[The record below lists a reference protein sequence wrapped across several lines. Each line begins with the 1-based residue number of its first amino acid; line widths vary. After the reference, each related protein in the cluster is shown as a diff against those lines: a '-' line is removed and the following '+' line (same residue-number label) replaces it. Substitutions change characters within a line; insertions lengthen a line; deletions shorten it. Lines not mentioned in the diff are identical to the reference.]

1 MEIDLNNNSL
11 YYRLIMIINYEYI
24 DLKKYDKYTLKDIDL
39 SYDCEYIII
48 DDIYNKKKIIDKSER
63 YICINLDYFID
74 DIKKGFQN
82 DFEIRKQFKV
92 DLPRSHIY
100 LNNIHIDCYNNFLF
114 YLENTF
120 DVKLINTILM
130 LSTQALLALP
140 LQILYTYLDENQYVA
155 ELKNKS
161 HYVISIKIDKD
172 GLIIINCSKMLR
184 IIKLIDGIDITI
196 YKVEINLE
204 INILEN
210 GVLLHFKFN
219 KDKIIKN
226 KTY

>member
-1 MEIDLNNNSL
+1 
-11 YYRLIMIINYEYI
+11 MIINYEYI

-48 DDIYNKKKIIDKSER
+48 DDIYNKKKIIDKSDR
-63 YICINLDYFID
+63 YICINFEYFID

-120 DVKLINTILM
+120 DVKLTNTILM

-140 LQILYTYLDENQYVA
+140 LQILYTYLDENQHVA

-172 GLIIINCSKMLR
+172 GLIINCSKMLR

-196 YKVEINLE
+196 YKVEINFE

-219 KDKIIKN
+219 NDKL
-226 KTY
+226 

>member
-1 MEIDLNNNSL
+1 
-11 YYRLIMIINYEYI
+11 MIINYEYI

-48 DDIYNKKKIIDKSER
+48 DDIYNKKKIIDKSDR

-219 KDKIIKN
+219 NDKL
-226 KTY
+226 

>member
-1 MEIDLNNNSL
+1 M
-11 YYRLIMIINYEYI
+11 Y
-24 DLKKYDKYTLKDIDL
+24 L

-120 DVKLINTILM
+120 DVKLTNTILM

-161 HYVISIKIDKD
+161 HYIISIKIDKD